1 MSVKDAILKTKI
13 QQEVID
19 LMVKTRATNIILGS
33 GGDEDEKLL
42 IDKIQEIVT
51 VLNTKA
57 KSTDV
62 QTWIATAVSNAKDEL
77 IGGAPETYDTLKE
90 IADYISSHQNV
101 VDGINAAIG
110 NKADKA
116 EFEAVKTIVDGLGA
130 LAKKDKVTEG
140 DLDTALAEKVNA
152 ASEGNHSHANK
163 EVLDSITSEKVQAW
177 DGKSKIYVQDSQPE
191 TLAVGELWIEIL
203 PDETV

>member
-1 MSVKDAILKTKI
+1 MAVKNAILKTKI
-13 QQEVID
+13 ENQIVE
-19 LMVKTRATNIILGS
+19 LMTKSQITNIYMDDGTTTLAA
-33 GGDEDEKLL
+33 KLS
-42 IDKIQEIVT
+42 EMVT
-51 VLNTKA
+51 AINGKA
-57 KSTDV
+57 TQQDISTA
-62 QTWIATAVSNAKDEL
+62 ISEL
-77 IGGAPETYDTLKE
+77 IAGAPETYDTLKE

-191 TLAVGELWIEIL
+191 TLAVGELWIETL
-203 PDETV
+203 PDATV